1 MGKSLMKV
9 HLPGVPVLI
18 RGRWRQG
25 LIWLVPLI
33 ALLMAMS
40 VFIQTRLSAGPEVV
54 IVFRSAAGLEAGKTT
69 VKYKDV
75 TVGLVRSITL
85 SPDNTRVLVRV
96 SLDKNARGLAR
107 TDTRFWVVRPRVGMS
122 GVSGIDTLLSGAY
135 IGVDSGH
142 SARQQLTF
150 TGLDTPPA
158 IVNDTPGSP
167 FTLEADDLGSLDI
180 NSPVYYRRIPVGR
193 ITSYQLR
200 KDGRGIDLQIF
211 IEAPYDRLVTPD
223 TRFWNVSGVDLS
235 VGSDG
240 FQLRTQTVAAMM
252 AGGIAFSA
260 PDSPSQGVLT
270 RTGAFRLSPDRETAM
285 APADGQPV
293 RFQLRFEHAL
303 HGLSTGAPVEFSGV
317 RVGRVTSVSLDYNPD
332 GYRFPAIVEIDVYP
346 SRMGNVLEKLPRPT
360 EDTDINTVIFT
371 RDMIEHGLRAQA
383 TTGNL
388 LTGQLYISL
397 NFVPDA
403 PRVVFDGTRRPLELP
418 TVNGGLNIL
427 QEQLT
432 GIARKINKMPLESIG
447 NNMNATLGELRK
459 TLSMVNT
466 RTLPVADRLMQQ
478 TQQTTQ
484 NAQELLAEDS
494 PLMMNLIQSLQEA
507 TRTLRAV
514 RSLTNQLDNHPE
526 SLLRG
531 RPSAPL
537 KEDHN
542 EHRISEGDQP

>member
-1 MGKSLMKV
+1 MRVL
-9 HLPGVPVLI
+9 LPGVPVFI
-18 RGRWRQG
+18 RSRWRQG
-25 LIWLVPLI
+25 LVWLVPLI
-33 ALLMAMS
+33 ALLMAVS

-54 IVFRSAAGLEAGKTT
+54 IAFRSATGLEAGKTM

-96 SLDKNARGLAR
+96 SLNKNARNLAR
-107 TDTRFWVVRPRVGMS
+107 ADTRFWVVRPRVGMS
-122 GVSGIDTLLSGAY
+122 GVSGMDTLLSGAY

-142 SARQQLTF
+142 SSSQKLTF
-150 TGLDTPPA
+150 TGLDTPPT
-158 IVNDTPGSP
+158 IVNDTPGSS

-193 ITSYQLR
+193 IASYQLR
-200 KDGRGIDLQIF
+200 KDGRAIDLQIF
-211 IEAPYDRLVTPD
+211 IDAPYDRLVTPD

-240 FQLRTQTVAAMM
+240 FQLRTQTVAAIM

-260 PDSPSQGVLT
+260 PNSPSQGVLT
-270 RTGAFRLSPDRETAM
+270 RSPTFRLSPDQETAM
-285 APADGQPV
+285 APSDGQPV

-303 HGLSTGAPVEFSGV
+303 HGLSTGSPVEFSGV
-317 RVGRVTSVSLDYNPD
+317 RVGRVTSARLDYNPD
-332 GYRFPAIVEIDVYP
+332 GYRFPTIVEIEVYP

-360 EDTDINTVIFT
+360 DDTDINTAIFT

-397 NFVPDA
+397 DFMPDA
-403 PRVVFDGTRRPLELP
+403 PRVAFDITRRPLELP

-447 NNMNATLGELRK
+447 NNMNATLGELSK
-459 TLSMVNT
+459 TLHMVNT
-466 RTLPVADRLMQQ
+466 HTLPVANRLMQQ

-484 NAQELLAEDS
+484 NAQEILAEDS

-514 RSLTNQLDNHPE
+514 RSLTDQLDRHPE

-531 RPSAPL
+531 RPSDPPQ
-537 KEDHN
+537 K
-542 EHRISEGDQP
+542 GDDEYRVSDGGQP

>member
-1 MGKSLMKV
+1 MRVL
-9 HLPGVPVLI
+9 LPGVPVFI
-18 RGRWRQG
+18 RSRWRQG

-33 ALLMAMS
+33 ALLMAGS

-54 IVFRSAAGLEAGKTT
+54 IAFRSATGLEAGKTM

-85 SPDNTRVLVRV
+85 SSDNTRVLVRV
-96 SLDKNARGLAR
+96 SLNKNARNLAR
-107 TDTRFWVVRPRVGMS
+107 ADTRFWVVRPRVGMS
-122 GVSGIDTLLSGAY
+122 GVSGMDTLLSGAY

-142 SARQQLTF
+142 SSSQKLTF

-158 IVNDTPGSP
+158 IVNDTPGSS

-180 NSPVYYRRIPVGR
+180 SSPVYYRRIPVGR
-193 ITSYQLR
+193 IASYQLR
-200 KDGRGIDLQIF
+200 KDGRGIELQIF
-211 IEAPYDRLVTPD
+211 IDAPYDRLVTPD

-240 FQLRTQTVAAMM
+240 FQLRTQTVAAIM

-270 RTGAFRLSPDRETAM
+270 RSPTFRLSPDQETAM
-285 APADGQPV
+285 APSDGQPV

-303 HGLSTGAPVEFSGV
+303 HGLSTGSPVEFSGV
-317 RVGRVTSVSLDYNPD
+317 RVGRVTSVRLDYNPD
-332 GYRFPAIVEIDVYP
+332 GYRFPSIVEIEVYP

-360 EDTDINTVIFT
+360 DDTDINTAIFT

-397 NFVPDA
+397 DFMPDVPPVA
-403 PRVVFDGTRRPLELP
+403 FDVTRRPLELP

-447 NNMNATLGELRK
+447 NNMNATLGELSK
-459 TLSMVNT
+459 TLHMVNT
-466 RTLPVADRLMQQ
+466 HTLPVANRLMQQ

-484 NAQELLAEDS
+484 NAQEILAEDS

-514 RSLTNQLDNHPE
+514 RSLTNQLDRHPE

-531 RPSAPL
+531 RLSDPPQ
-537 KEDHN
+537 K
-542 EHRISEGDQP
+542 GDGEYRVSDGGQP